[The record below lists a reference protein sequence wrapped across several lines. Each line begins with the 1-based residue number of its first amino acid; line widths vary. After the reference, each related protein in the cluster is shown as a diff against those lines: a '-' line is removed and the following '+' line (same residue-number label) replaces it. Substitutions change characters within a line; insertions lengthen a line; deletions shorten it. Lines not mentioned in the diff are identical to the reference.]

1 MTGAWSVPPW
11 MWLVFGTTVLALMAV
26 DLVAHR
32 GDGVDSRRRALLWSA
47 GWIGVALLFNAG
59 LWLFLGAEPAEEF
72 LGVYLLEKSLS
83 VDNLFVFLL
92 LFGGLGIPHGQQ
104 RRVLVW
110 GIFGALATRALCIAV
125 GVAALERWHW
135 LIYGLG
141 GLLIVTA
148 VKMAFGKAET
158 AATEGRMVQLLRRY
172 LPLTDRLH
180 GSHFFVREGGRLLAT
195 PLLLALLAV
204 ELTDVVF
211 ALDSVPAAFAVTG
224 SPFIIYSANVFA
236 LLGLRSL
243 YIVLAEALGKLRYL
257 RYGLAAVLGLAGVK
271 MIASHWVR
279 IPPLLAVG
287 AIALCIG
294 VAVAASLVRWRP
306 RSRRPRQPRVLAS
319 QEPR

>member
-1 MTGAWSVPPW
+1 MTESWSVPPW
-11 MWLVFGTTVLALMAV
+11 MWVVFGTTVLGLMVV

-32 GDGVDSRRRALLWSA
+32 GDGVDSRKRALLWSA

-59 LWLFLGAEPAEEF
+59 VWMFLGAAPAEEF

-92 LFGGLGIPHGQQ
+92 LFGGLGIPHAQQ

-125 GVAALERWHW
+125 GVAALERWHG
-135 LIYGLG
+135 LVYALG

-158 AATEGRMVQLLRRY
+158 SPTEGRMIQFLRRH
-172 LPLTDRLH
+172 LPLTEKLH
-180 GSHFFVREGGRLLAT
+180 GSHFVVREAGRLVGT

-211 ALDSVPAAFAVTG
+211 ALDSVPAAFAVTS

-257 RYGLAAVLGLAGVK
+257 RYGLAAVLGLAGAK

-294 VAVAASLVRWRP
+294 VAVAASLLPRGP
-306 RSRRPRQPRVLAS
+306 RSRRPHQPRVLAS